1 MALDRTQFKYLF
13 AFICPSMMRSPVTA
27 WCCQVFRFY
36 LRYFQRNSWKHMLF
50 SPVTKRGFF
59 VFPVGP
65 TKTIIE
71 SSSHSR
77 HVFFRFRT
85 MKRFSAAGEI
95 NK

>member
-1 MALDRTQFKYLF
+1 MVLSSF
-13 AFICPSMMRSPVTA
+13 
-27 WCCQVFRFY
+27 QVLPAMFPKEFMEPHAI
-36 LRYFQRNSWKHMLF
+36 FSRNKSG
-50 SPVTKRGFF
+50 PF

-77 HVFFRFRT
+77 HVFFRVRT

-95 NK
+95 ND